1 MKVGRNVT
9 VVRKFYRQKSK
20 NKGVRGESKRSVWGK
35 CMTFCGESVSLRRKA
50 VVGKS
55 EVRS

>member
-1 MKVGRNVT
+1 MT